1 LANVIASVSNV
12 YDKLVFRAKK
22 FSNENY
28 SNFFQKISPVTE
40 QYLDLNYRQGVD
52 LDP

>member
-1 LANVIASVSNV
+1 MSLQ
-12 YDKLVFRAKK
+12 VFQMFTINLFLELKK

-28 SNFFQKISPVTE
+28 SNFFQKFTPVTE